1 LVDWEIS
8 EEGGVDRLGFD
19 DAAVYAMISAGD
31 TVGVFQVESRAQAQ
45 LLPRLRP
52 SCFADLVVAISL
64 IRPGP
69 VQAGMVH
76 PYLRRR
82 LGQEPVR
89 YLHPSLEPALRDTL
103 GVILFQEQVLKVAQ
117 ALAGWSGGQGELL
130 RRALGRKDNQEALA
144 RLRQRFVADATGRDV
159 SPTVAGQ
166 VFAQLEAFGSY
177 SFAKSHAAAFA
188 VIVYQSAWLKRY
200 HPVPFYVALLN
211 HQPMGFWSPAVLL
224 NDARRHG
231 IAVLPADVNES
242 AANYMPENRRVRIG
256 LATVQGLGQSGAG
269 RIVAAR
275 VGHPFASLLD
285 FCRRT
290 RLPRRLVEN
299 LITAGALDG
308 MRGAGEGRRALLWQL
323 GLLDYEQE
331 TLLSGQEPEAA
342 PEELPPLAALEAMAG
357 ELRVMGVSAGPHVM
371 AHHRAAMQ
379 QAGVLSSREL
389 THHGAGALVW
399 VAGQVT
405 VIQSPPTAKGFTFVT
420 LEDEFGMVNVIV
432 APDVGACYRRVWRR
446 TPLLAVQGWI
456 QRQGPVV
463 NLLAVRPWPLR
474 ASLSAA
480 NT

>member
-1 LVDWEIS
+1 
-8 EEGGVDRLGFD
+8 
-19 DAAVYAMISAGD
+19 
-31 TVGVFQVESRAQAQ
+31 
-45 LLPRLRP
+45 
-52 SCFADLVVAISL
+52 
-64 IRPGP
+64 
-69 VQAGMVH
+69 
-76 PYLRRR
+76 
-82 LGQEPVR
+82 
-89 YLHPSLEPALRDTL
+89 
-103 GVILFQEQVLKVAQ
+103 
-117 ALAGWSGGQGELL
+117 
-130 RRALGRKDNQEALA
+130 
-144 RLRQRFVADATGRDV
+144 
-159 SPTVAGQ
+159 
-166 VFAQLEAFGSY
+166 
-177 SFAKSHAAAFA
+177 
-188 VIVYQSAWLKRY
+188 
-200 HPVPFYVALLN
+200 
-211 HQPMGFWSPAVLL
+211 MGFWSPAVLL

-379 QAGVLSSREL
+379 QTGVLSSREL

-405 VIQSPPTAKGFTFVT
+405 VIQ
-420 LEDEFGMVNVIV
+420 V
-432 APDVGACYRRVWRR
+432 ATHRQGLHVRHPGRRVRHGQRHRR
-446 TPLLAVQGWI
+446 AGRGRLLPPRLAAHPLAGRARLDSAPRAGGQSAGCATLAAARQPVSREYLT
-456 QRQGPVV
+456 RQGIDARIAPCAPIV
-463 NLLAVRPWPLR
+463 
-474 ASLSAA
+474 
-480 NT
+480 